1 MLLQLQSRPTGR
13 WWRPLGAAAITLF
26 AAFAAHAAAAAAP
39 PWVHGW
45 APYGEPLYPRGFDHF
60 AYADPNAPKGGTVY
74 LTNPDQRS
82 SFDKYNPFTIKG
94 QSPAGVSIFMFE
106 TLMQRSGDEP
116 MTVYGLVAEEMQVA
130 PDRSWVAFRI
140 HPKARF
146 NNGDAVT
153 AEDVKH
159 SFEMLTGKHA
169 APQYRTALSAAQR
182 ATVLDAR
189 TVRFDLSQHT
199 ADAVI
204 QLAALP
210 VFSRKW
216 GVGANGQPKPFDEI
230 IDDEPITTG
239 PYKIALADS
248 GRRIDF
254 LRRHDYWAEG
264 LGVVKGFYN
273 FERVVYRYYADGAV
287 QLEAF
292 KAGEFDLIQEYSARR
307 WARVHA
313 GPKWRDGRIK
323 KEVFDTSIGQGHY
336 GYLFNLRRPIFA
348 DRRVR
353 EAVDLAYDFPWIN
366 RYEQYKRV
374 YSLFSNSDFA
384 AQGLPSAG
392 EIKLLEPFRG
402 ELPPQVFGE
411 PYEPPHTGETPLVS
425 RDNLRRARDLLASA
439 GFRLGADGV
448 LVNAQGVRLE
458 FEYMD
463 AQDGGARTT
472 AVWRQ
477 NLEKLGIRMNHRRV
491 DFALYLKRL
500 EGFDFDLVGV
510 RSNDFTLPA
519 ALDLI
524 DTFGSKQADEPASNN
539 LRGVKSRAVDALLA
553 AMNRATTMQE
563 LLDTCRA
570 LDRVVM
576 HERWQVPALYAANFR
591 VSYWDRFGRPAQK
604 PKYYTPDSA
613 LEPIPPWPIVA
624 WWIKPDAVR

>member
-1 MLLQLQSRPTGR
+1 MLLQLKS
-13 WWRPLGAAAITLF
+13 AALAF
-26 AAFAAHAAAAAAP
+26 VAALAMGAAHAAPSPAPAPATPP

-45 APYGEPLYPRGFDHF
+45 APYGEPKYPRGFDHF
-60 AYADPNAPKGGTVY
+60 EYAEPKAPKGGTIY

-94 QSPAGVSIFMFE
+94 QSPAGVTIFMFE

-140 HPKARF
+140 HPQARF
-146 NNGDAVT
+146 NNGDAVL

-159 SFEMLTGKHA
+159 SYEALVSKYA
-169 APQYRTALSAAQR
+169 SPQYRTQFSGIER

-189 TVRFDLSQHT
+189 TIRFDLAQRT

-204 QLAALP
+204 QTANLP

-216 GVGANGQPKPFDEI
+216 GTGPDGKAKPFDEI
-230 IDDEPITTG
+230 ILDEPITSG
-239 PYKIALADS
+239 PYRIAAADS
-248 GRRIDF
+248 GRRF
-254 LRRHDYWAEG
+254 ELALRADYWAAQAG

-273 FERVVYRYYADGAV
+273 FERVVYRYYKDGAV

-323 KEVFDTSIGQGHY
+323 KEVFETSIGQGHY
-336 GYLFNLRRPIFA
+336 GYMLNLRRPIFA

-353 EAVDLAYDFPWIN
+353 EAIDLAYDFPWIN
-366 RYEQYKRV
+366 RYEQYKRT
-374 YSLFSNSDFA
+374 YSLFANSEFA

-392 EIKLLEPFRG
+392 ELKLLEPYRAT
-402 ELPPQVFGE
+402 LPNDVFGP
-411 PYEPPHTGETPLVS
+411 PYEPPHTGETPLAS
-425 RDNLRRARDLLASA
+425 REALRRARDLLSQA
-439 GFRLGADGV
+439 GFRLGSDGV

-463 AQDGGARTT
+463 AQDGGARTV
-472 AVWRQ
+472 AVWQQ
-477 NLEKLGIRMNHRRV
+477 NLEKLGVRMNHRQV

-510 RSNDFTLPA
+510 RSPDFTLPA

-524 DTFGSKQADEPASNN
+524 DTFGSKLADEPGSNN
-539 LRGVKSRAVDALLA
+539 LRGVKSRAVDAVLD
-553 AMNRATTMQE
+553 AMNRATTYQE
-563 LLDTCRA
+563 LLDASRA
-570 LDRVVM
+570 LDRIVM
-576 HERWQVPALYAANFR
+576 QQHWQVPAIYASNFR
-591 VSYWDRFGRPAQK
+591 VSYWDRFGQPAK
-604 PKYYTPDSA
+604 RPKYYTPDSA
-613 LEPIPPWPIVA
+613 LEPIPPWPIVT